1 MAGAGPRAGRRAA
14 LGGGLGG
21 GLWAA
26 AALATPGPARA
37 RGLGAYVK
45 RRPPGSPAEYLPPV
59 LEARRELAEGVGAAL
74 ERAGALEAGPPG
86 EPGAEAG
93 DGAGGDGGGALTVRQ
108 ATQDVRNL
116 LRVGTL
122 GSLRDNMRSVTD
134 ASGGAGKEE
143 AARFFT
149 NLEAFDSRLTGV
161 IRGRETLDVAA
172 ADADLDSAVAAIDL
186 YVAALPEEA
195 VTEARGVMAA
205 LEAPASP
212 APPDSDVGEG
222 VRSDAE
228 GA

>member
-14 LGGGLGG
+14 LGGALGA
-21 GLWAA
+21 AA
-26 AALATPGPARA
+26 AALAPAVGPGPARA

-45 RRPPGSPAEYLPPV
+45 RPPGSPAEFLPPV

-86 EPGAEAG
+86 EPGADTG
-93 DGAGGDGGGALTVRQ
+93 DRGGEDGGGALAVRQ

-134 ASGGAGKEE
+134 ASDGAGKEE

-161 IRGRETLDVAA
+161 IRGRESLDMAA
-172 ADADLDSAVAAIDL
+172 ADADLGSAVAAIDL
-186 YVAALPEEA
+186 YVAALPEAA
-195 VTEARGVMAA
+195 VAEARSVMAA

-212 APPDSDVGEG
+212 APPDNDVGEG
-222 VRSDAE
+222 AGPVAG

>member
-1 MAGAGPRAGRRAA
+1 MAAGAGPRAGRRGA
-14 LGGGLGG
+14 LGGALG
-21 GLWAA
+21 AA
-26 AALATPGPARA
+26 AALAAAGPARA

-74 ERAGALEAGPPG
+74 GRAGALEGGAPGGAGA
-86 EPGAEAG
+86 GAE
-93 DGAGGDGGGALTVRQ
+93 GDGGSELAVRK

-143 AARFFT
+143 ATRFFSD
-149 NLEAFDSRLTGV
+149 LEAFDARLTGV
-161 IRGRETLDVAA
+161 IRGRDPLDVAA
-172 ADADLDSAVAAIDL
+172 ADADLDAAVRAIDV
-186 YVAALPEEA
+186 YVAALPEAA
-195 VTEARGVMAA
+195 VAEARSVMAA
-205 LEAPASP
+205 LEAPAAP
-212 APPDSDVGEG
+212 APPGDAVGEG
-222 VRSDAE
+222 AGPAAE